1 MRAIVGNASSSG
13 SDGDGNGGIVQLE
26 SSSSDLGGG
35 LALLA
40 CDESPTSQ
48 RLLGRWVERG
58 SLEGR

>member
-1 MRAIVGNASSSG
+1 MRAIVGNASSGSG
-13 SDGDGNGGIVQLE
+13 GDGNGGIVQLE

-35 LALLA
+35 ALLA